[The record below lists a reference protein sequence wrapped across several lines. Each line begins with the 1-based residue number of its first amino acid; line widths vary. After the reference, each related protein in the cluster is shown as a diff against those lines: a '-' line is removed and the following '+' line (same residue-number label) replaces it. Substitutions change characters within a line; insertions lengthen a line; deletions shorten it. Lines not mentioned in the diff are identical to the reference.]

1 MKRGTRWQNA
11 QIMCGKRNA
20 MNSVDAQNGAK
31 RQWPQKCAEAA
42 ASERTATIITT
53 LQFSRTERRAAA
65 KAAAEAA
72 T

>member
-1 MKRGTRWQNA
+1 
-11 QIMCGKRNA
+11 